1 MSVQNV
7 GLKDMIFQQL
17 PDGARF
23 WMGSQIYIKT
33 LEDGGN
39 HNAVNAN
46 DSRQTVFIP
55 PLFLVQ
61 TA

>member
-1 MSVQNV
+1 
-7 GLKDMIFQQL
+7 MIFQQL

-23 WMGSQIYIKT
+23 WIGSQIYIKT

-46 DSRQTVFIP
+46 DSRQTIHVP

>member
-1 MSVQNV
+1 
-7 GLKDMIFQQL
+7 MIFQQL

-23 WMGSQIYIKT
+23 WIGSQIYIKT

-46 DSRQTVFIP
+46 SPQQTIQVP
-55 PLFLVQ
+55 PLFWVQ